1 MKKLVGLSFSLLLAG
16 LTWAQNDPVIMTVN
30 GQKIYKSEFLQSYLK
45 NNDSPSYAK
54 DSLELYA
61 KRYSD
66 FKLKVAEAEA
76 MGLDTIPAFVKELQ
90 GYERQLA
97 LPYLVDSAQ
106 NEILVKEAYDRMQKE
121 IRASHILIRVGED
134 ASPHDTLKAYNRII
148 NLRRRILS
156 GEDFAS
162 VANSKFGSEDPSVAQ
177 NNGDLGYFTAF
188 QMVYPFE
195 NAAYNTPEGE
205 VSMPVRT
212 KFGYHILKITD
223 VRDARG
229 TISAA
234 HILVLAQKE
243 EELQAAKNKIDSI
256 YAKLERGEDWSTLAR
271 KYSDDQSS
279 RNKGGLLPDFGSRTK
294 QRMVPVFEDEA
305 FALTE
310 DGQYSKPFKT
320 QFGYHIVRRVS
331 WKPLPSYE
339 EMERELYNKVNRDM
353 RGQQTQASFVEKL
366 KKEYNFTAGAQTAPA
381 LLKGV
386 VDSSL
391 FEGTWK
397 FDGTNAD
404 AVIFNYANKD
414 YTLNDFASFLENT
427 QRKQP
432 MKNVD
437 DFVAKV
443 YTNWERTQI
452 IAYEESQLKNK
463 YPAYKHL
470 MQEYHDGILLYEIMK
485 DEVWDKAS
493 KDTLGLKNYY
503 QAHRE
508 DYILPNR
515 LNANVFELYNKKDA
529 KKAYKMLKKGASMA
543 DLEAEFGSESDLRMR
558 ADSLVMNTETDERIK
573 NESLSLGLNKAY
585 EANGKYY
592 VVVVNE
598 ELPSRPKTYKE
609 AKGAIIQD
617 YQTQL
622 EKAWL
627 EELRKKH
634 DIVINKEVLFSLGS

>member
-16 LTWAQNDPVIMTVN
+16 LSWAQNDPVIMTVN

-45 NNDSPSYAK
+45 NNDAPSYAK

-61 KRYSD
+61 QRYSD

-76 MGLDTIPAFVKELQ
+76 QGLDTIPAFVKELE
-90 GYERQLA
+90 GYEKQLA

-106 NEILVKEAYDRMQKE
+106 NELLVKEAYERMQKE
-121 IRASHILIRVGED
+121 IRASHILIRVDED
-134 ASPHDTLKAYNRII
+134 ASPQDTLAAYNRIM
-148 NLRRRILS
+148 NLRRKVMG

-162 VANSKFGSEDPSVAQ
+162 VANSRYGSEDPSVAQ

-195 NAAYNTPEGE
+195 NAAYNTPKGE

-212 KFGYHILKITD
+212 KFGYHILQITD
-223 VRDARG
+223 IRDARG

-256 YAKLERGEDWSTLAR
+256 YAKLERGEDWSVLAR

-320 QFGYHIVRRVS
+320 QFGYHIVRRVN

-353 RGQQTQASFVEKL
+353 RGQQTQASFVVKL

-381 LLKGV
+381 LLTGV
-386 VDSSL
+386 VDSTL
-391 FEGTWK
+391 FNGTWK
-397 FDGTNAD
+397 YDGTHAD

-414 YTLNDFASFLENT
+414 YTLNDFASFLEKT

-443 YTNWERTQI
+443 YENWEKTQI

-503 QAHRE
+503 QAHKE

-515 LNANVFELYNKKDA
+515 IDANVYELYNKKDA
-529 KKAYKMLKKGASMA
+529 KQAYKMLKKGATMA
-543 DLEAEFGSESDLRMR
+543 DLVAEFGSESDLRLR
-558 ADSLVMNTETDERIK
+558 ADSLILDPAKDARIK
-573 NESLSLGLNKAY
+573 SQNLSLGLNKAY
-585 EANGKYY
+585 EVNKNFY

-598 ELPSRPKTYKE
+598 ELASRPKTYKE

-617 YQTQL
+617 YQT
-622 EKAWL
+622 EMENAWL

-634 DIVINKEVLFSLGS
+634 EIVINKEVLFSLGS